1 MPRIAR
7 VAVGGICYH
16 VINRGNGRMK
26 VFRGDEDYA
35 GFVHSS
41 SKPKNPKLYRTNTP
55 AQASSGAFFFF
66 AWQMRQDLYD
76 ATQAVPAGVVHP
88 ALAASLPNTS
98 EGPIHVS

>member
-1 MPRIAR
+1 MQRFTSANVPRDLR
-7 VAVGGICYH
+7 P
-16 VINRGNGRMK
+16 
-26 VFRGDEDYA
+26 A
-35 GFVHSS
+35 GAPDATQLR
-41 SKPKNPKLYRTNTP
+41 KPPKRANTP